1 MFCYYVITVQ
11 THKRL
16 VCPHCRYQTT
26 VTAGTIFDR
35 TRTPLTTWL
44 EVAWTML
51 QRFRGSQKDRRGVC
65 LSCHV
70 SIPEGNL
77 AVSVMVHAAEMAGVE
92 IDNEMHTTIL
102 GKLLLLGAWVQVLG
116 GMFGGLA
123 VAYLINSLHSL
134 CYFQVHLLTLS
145 VLQ

>member
-51 QRFRGSQKDRRGVC
+51 QRFRGSQK
-65 LSCHV
+65 
-70 SIPEGNL
+70 SIVVIAIELHKPKGFGRVRMRFIPDASSKSL
-77 AVSVMVHAAEMAGVE
+77 TDF
-92 IDNEMHTTIL
+92 II
-102 GKLLLLGAWVQVLG
+102 KL
-116 GMFGGLA
+116 
-123 VAYLINSLHSL
+123 I
-134 CYFQVHLLTLS
+134 
-145 VLQ
+145 